1 VPLVAFRYEGMSGK
15 PWWSN
20 HSRTDSS
27 RNTAITQKKVSLR
40 AGTVEVSGQI
50 QSKAPTKFKILLP
63 RPEPGMRY
71 VPRGPYLNRHQEEW
85 TP

>member
-1 VPLVAFRYEGMSGK
+1 MPLVAFRYEGMSGK

-50 QSKAPTKFKILLP
+50 QSKAPPNSKFFYRGRNL
-63 RPEPGMRY
+63 GMRY
-71 VPRGPYLNRHQEEW
+71 VPRGPYFNRHQEEW